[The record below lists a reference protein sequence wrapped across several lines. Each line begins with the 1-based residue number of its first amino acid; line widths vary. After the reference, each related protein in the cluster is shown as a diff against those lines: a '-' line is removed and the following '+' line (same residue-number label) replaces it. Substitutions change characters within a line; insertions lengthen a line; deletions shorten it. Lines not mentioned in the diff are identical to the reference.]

1 MAPVQPPSDSHSV
14 ETQTIPSLDER
25 EYRLIRDLVYQESRI
40 NLGNN
45 KQELVSGRV
54 GKRLRHLG
62 LHSYAEYCRYLES
75 ELGQQELRNLIDAI
89 STNYTSFFR
98 EAKHFEF
105 LQNEILMKL
114 DDRAGRTAGRKFRV
128 WSAACSS
135 GEEPYSLAVC
145 LANFFSKRPAWN
157 WEVAATDISSRMLAA
172 AEAGIYEAAQ
182 VKLPNP
188 EWLRRYFQR
197 GFNRF
202 AGHFRVKP
210 ELREKVQFHHVNL
223 FQARYPFAPG
233 FQVVFCRN
241 VMIYFDRPTQL
252 QLIQRITEFLA
263 PGGFLFIGPSES
275 LIGIKHALRY
285 LQPSIYGKER

>member
-1 MAPVQPPSDSHSV
+1 MAPVQPPSDSYSV
-14 ETQTIPSLDER
+14 EIPAIPSLDER
-25 EYRLIRDLVYQESRI
+25 EYRLIRDRVYQESRI

-45 KQELVSGRV
+45 KQELVSGRIS
-54 GKRLRHLG
+54 KRLRHLG
-62 LHSYAEYCRYLES
+62 MHTYEEYCRFLETGP
-75 ELGQQELRNLIDAI
+75 GQQELRNLIDAI

-105 LQNEILMKL
+105 LQKEILAKL
-114 DDRAGRTAGRKFRV
+114 DDRAVRSDGRKFRV

-135 GEEPYSLAVC
+135 GEEPYSLAIC
-145 LANFFSKRPAWN
+145 LADFFSKRPAWS
-157 WEVAATDISSRMLAA
+157 WKVDATDISSRMLAA
-172 AEAGIYEAAQ
+172 AEAGIYEVGQ

-210 ELREKVQFHHVNL
+210 GLREKVQFHHVNL
-223 FQARYPFAPG
+223 FQARYPFSPG

-241 VMIYFDRPTQL
+241 VMIYFDRPTQH

-275 LIGIKHALRY
+275 LIGIKHTLRY
-285 LQPSIYGKER
+285 LQPSIYSKER